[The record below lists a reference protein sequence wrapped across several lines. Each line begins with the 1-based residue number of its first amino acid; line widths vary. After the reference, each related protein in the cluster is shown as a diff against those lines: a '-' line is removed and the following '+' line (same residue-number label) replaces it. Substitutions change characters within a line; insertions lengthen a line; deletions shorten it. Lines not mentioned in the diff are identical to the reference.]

1 MRRTAAAN
9 SASREGQTEHMA
21 PDPERALTERRP
33 CGGATQYTT
42 LPNVHDHPTKDVLSL
57 PFYVRINHN
66 PEWLHKLSVVT
77 AESWTQGYPN
87 FAREINSYARNNVT
101 ELP

>member
-21 PDPERALTERRP
+21 PDPERALAECRP
-33 CGGATQYTT
+33 SGGATQYTT

-77 AESWTQGYPN
+77 EQNLGPRAILTLLAKLIPMQ
-87 FAREINSYARNNVT
+87 EIM
-101 ELP
+101 